1 MTILLEEMTRDQI
14 AELAPTA
21 LAVLPT
27 ASIEQHGPHM
37 PVVTDTLLCGT
48 VAQRAAE
55 KAASQTSVVVTPG
68 GPSKKVEDPC
78 SKTALA
84 HGA

>member
-1 MTILLEEMTRDQI
+1 MVFEGEEK
-14 AELAPTA
+14 
-21 LAVLPT
+21 
-27 ASIEQHGPHM
+27 
-37 PVVTDTLLCGT
+37 
-48 VAQRAAE
+48 E
-55 KAASQTSVVVTPG
+55 KHVQLFRWVTSVVVTPG